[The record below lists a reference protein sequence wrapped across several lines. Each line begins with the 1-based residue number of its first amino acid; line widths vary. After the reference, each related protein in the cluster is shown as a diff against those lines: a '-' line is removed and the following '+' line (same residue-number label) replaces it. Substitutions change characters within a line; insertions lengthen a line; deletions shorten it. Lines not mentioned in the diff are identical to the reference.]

1 MPVDAAYHGP
11 ARGAH
16 ISSWARVEK
25 GEVVLVALRERCW
38 DGQKSSGKF
47 RDLVSSNTTVVVA
60 SKTDEGLER
69 ASRLAIVPFG
79 DGEVVLTRRVSGPGA
94 AQVTEHFFGGGTA
107 TKRIPILSGQL
118 RVPLR
123 ERSEDGSFVEW
134 IEVAT

>member
-1 MPVDAAYHGP
+1 
-11 ARGAH
+11 
-16 ISSWARVEK
+16 
-25 GEVVLVALRERCW
+25 
-38 DGQKSSGKF
+38 
-47 RDLVSSNTTVVVA
+47 
-60 SKTDEGLER
+60 LER

-79 DGEVVLTRRVSGPGA
+79 DGEVALTRRSGRPGA

-107 TKRIPILSGQL
+107 TNRIPIVNGYL